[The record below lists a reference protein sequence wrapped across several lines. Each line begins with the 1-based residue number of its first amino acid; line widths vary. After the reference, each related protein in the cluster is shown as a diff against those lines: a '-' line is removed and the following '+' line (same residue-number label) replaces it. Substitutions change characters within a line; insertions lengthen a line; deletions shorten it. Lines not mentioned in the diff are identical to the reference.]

1 VSWRLDPS
9 RRIDRLATPQHLL
22 DWFGAVTALSL
33 ADRDLLARR
42 FLALPMPAE
51 KALRSVKELRD
62 ATIRTIDGHLDGK
75 SAGTTEAG
83 TTDARTGDA
92 RTGDARTGDARTG
105 DARTGDAGTGDAGTG
120 GAGTRDAGTADAGT
134 RDARTG
140 DAGTGDAGTGGAGT
154 RDAGTADAGTRD
166 AGTADAGTRDAGT
179 RDAGER
185 DIDLIATAWRR
196 ALAVATTPAHLPW
209 QWRVEPSD
217 PETLVHALALS
228 VAELLHRPDQSRL
241 RRCDGD
247 GCGWLFLDTTRNHSR
262 RWCDPLDC
270 GNRARVRSYVARHR
284 SRVQKP

>member
-1 VSWRLDPS
+1 VTDAPRAAYSWTTIGGHLALDLCNTVSWRLDPV
-9 RRIDRLATPQHLL
+9 RRIDRLAAPQDLL
-22 DWFGAVTALSL
+22 DWFGAVTALSRD
-33 ADRDLLARR
+33 DRDLLARR
-42 FLALPMPAE
+42 VLALPVSAE

-62 ATIRTIDGHLDGK
+62 ATIRTVDGHLDGR
-75 SAGTTEAG
+75 SAGTSEAGTTEAG
-83 TTDARTGDA
+83 TTE
-92 RTGDARTGDARTG
+92 
-105 DARTGDAGTGDAGTG
+105 AGTTEAGTTE
-120 GAGTRDAGTADAGT
+120 AGTTEAGTTEAGTVDGRTRDAGA
-134 RDARTG
+134 RDV
-140 DAGTGDAGTGGAGT
+140 
-154 RDAGTADAGTRD
+154 
-166 AGTADAGTRDAGT
+166 GTRDAGT
-179 RDAGER
+179 RDAREG
-185 DIDLIATAWRR
+185 DVDLIATAWRR

-284 SRVQKP
+284 SRAENIDHGGDSRDSE